1 MLSRRNLLTTA
12 GAMALTGC
20 ATAGSD
26 RTPGAASAA
35 GASAAGRAAAPSDPT
50 SQLTAA
56 LDSFFAEAMA
66 ESPQFVTGLG
76 LDKDAYAAA
85 KSKLDDQ
92 SLTQLDHLRAL
103 NADQLA
109 RLQAIDRSRLS
120 GAAAVNYDAVIFAL
134 QTTAEGDK
142 AFPYGA
148 QGAGAPYVIS
158 QLTGSYQSVPSFLAT
173 QHTIE
178 TKPDADAY
186 LARLAAFATVMDQ
199 ETERARRD
207 VGLGVIPPDFVVDR
221 TLAQMKGLQVAP
233 ESSPLVTS
241 VAERAYKKQIAGD
254 YSGQASKIF
263 TDQVA
268 PALGRQV
275 DLMRELRTKA
285 VHDAGCWRLPDGEAY
300 YTLSLKVG
308 TTTTMSPD
316 EVHQLGLDQAHE
328 LAERAD
334 ALLKKQ
340 GMSKGSI
347 SQRIRALFNDKRYIY
362 PNTDAAKARLIEDL
376 NAQVQ
381 DMQGRLPQYFG
392 VLPKASVEIKRVPKF
407 IEAGAPGGYYNNA
420 SLDGTRPGIY
430 WINLRDTAETPRWA
444 LPTLTYHES
453 IPGHHLQLSLQQ
465 EANLPMIRR
474 AAFYSAYG
482 EGWALYAEQL
492 AMEMGVYADN
502 PLGEIGYLQSALF
515 RAARLVVDTGLHA
528 KRWSREQAIA
538 TMADIDGE
546 PTSSAAT
553 EIERYCVWPGQ
564 ASSYMV
570 GKLTW
575 LRLRDK
581 ARTALGASFDI
592 RQFHDAGLLSGNMP
606 LIALEPVIDGYIARG
621 GAAKSA

>member
-1 MLSRRNLLTTA
+1 MLSRRTLLTTA
-12 GAMALTGC
+12 GALALV
-20 ATAGSD
+20 ADAMVD
-26 RTPGAASAA
+26 PKPAAAA
-35 GASAAGRAAAPSDPT
+35 GPVDSSAQLAST
-50 SQLTAA
+50 
-56 LDSFFAEAMA
+56 LDKFFAEAMA

-76 LDKDAYAAA
+76 LDKDAYVDA

-92 SLTQLDHLRAL
+92 SLAKLEHSRAL

-109 RLQAIDRSRLS
+109 RLQAIDRSRLT
-120 GAAAVNYDAVIFAL
+120 GMAAVNYDAVIFAL
-134 QTTAEGDK
+134 QETAEADR
-142 AFPYGA
+142 AFPYGV

-186 LARLAAFATVMDQ
+186 LARLEAFAAVMDQ
-199 ETERARRD
+199 ETERTRHD
-207 VGLGVIPPDFVVDR
+207 VGLGVVPPDFVIDGAI
-221 TLAQMKGLQVAP
+221 AQMKGLQVSP
-233 ESSPLVTS
+233 ETSPLVTS
-241 VAERAYKKQIAGD
+241 VVDRAYKKGIAGD
-254 YSGQASKIF
+254 YAGQASKIF
-263 TDQVA
+263 TDQVM
-268 PALGRQV
+268 PALGRQIA
-275 DLMRELRTKA
+275 LMQELRPTA

-300 YTLSLKVG
+300 YALSLKVG

-316 EVHQLGLDQAHE
+316 EVHQLGLDQARD
-328 LAERAD
+328 LSARAD
-334 ALLKKQ
+334 ELLKKQ
-340 GMSKGSI
+340 GMTKGSV
-347 SQRIRALFNDKRYIY
+347 SQRIHALFNDKRYWY
-362 PNTDAAKARLIEDL
+362 ANTDEAKIKLIEDL
-376 NAQVQ
+376 NAQVR
-381 DMQGRLPQYFG
+381 DMQGRLPQYFAT
-392 VLPKASVEIKRVPKF
+392 LPKATVEIKRVPKF
-407 IEAGAPGGYYNNA
+407 IEAGAPGGYYNAA

-430 WINLRDTAETPRWA
+430 WINLRDSSEVPRWA

-502 PLGEIGYLQSALF
+502 PLGEIGYLQSSLF

-538 TMADIDGE
+538 AMAEIDGE

-581 ARTALGASFDI
+581 AKAALGPAFDI
-592 RQFHDAGLLSGNMP
+592 RQFHDAGLLTGNMP

-621 GAAKSA
+621 GAATTA